1 MQKSIYDNVTNRIIE
16 ELEKGAAP
24 WVKPWNAGIN
34 EDQNIISHKP
44 YQGIN
49 RIILGMSGFTMP
61 LWGSFKQWQQLGGMV
76 KKGEKGTQI
85 VFYSP
90 IKKESINPENGQLE
104 SSAYHCLKSYFVFNA
119 SQVEG
124 IDFVQPKPTLETFNP
139 VPALEDRILKTGAN
153 IKHGDYRAYYSPSG
167 DYIGMPDKNTF
178 KSEQHYYATILHE
191 LTHWSGAKHRL
202 DRIKGARFADA
213 AYAFEELVAELGA
226 AFLCQDY
233 KIEGDLRH
241 ADYIGSWLKCLRAD
255 NKAIFNAAALAQKAA
270 NYINELDC
278 LSNQAAA

>member
-1 MQKSIYDNVTNRIIE
+1 MQKSIYDNVTQRIID

-24 WVKPWNAGIN
+24 WIKPWNAGAS
-34 EDQNIISHKP
+34 EDQNIISKQP

-49 RIILGMSGFTMP
+49 RLILGMSGYTTP
-61 LWGSFKQWQQLGGMV
+61 LWASYKQWQQLGANV
-76 KKGEKGTQI
+76 KEGEKGTMI

-90 IKKESINPENGQLE
+90 IVKTTIRDNDPNPEKDV
-104 SSAYHCLKSYFVFNA
+104 YHCLKTYYVFNA
-119 SQVEG
+119 AQVEG
-124 IDFVQPKPTLETFNP
+124 IEFESVKPSLENFNP
-139 VPALEDRILKTGAN
+139 VPALEDRIQKTGAL
-153 IKHGDYRAYYSPSG
+153 IKHGDSRAYYRPSE
-167 DYIGMPDKNTF
+167 DFIGMPDKNTF
-178 KSEQHYYATILHE
+178 KSESHYYATVLHE

-202 DRIKGARFADA
+202 DRTKGARFADA
-213 AYAFEELVAELGA
+213 AYAFEELVAEMGA

-270 NYINELDC
+270 NYINELDAI
-278 LSNQAAA
+278 SNQAAA